1 MPSYKRSNKKRSRKS
16 NKKTFKQK
24 IYNMKG
30 CSKSQKRSKSK
41 AMSNSRS
48 RMQYISK
55 TKGQSKG
62 RGFGQG
68 RGIGFRG
75 GLRGGSCATCP
86 LTGGS
91 SPLVGAPWAVDQ
103 TVNSNYYAPNLYA
116 GRDMQTAMQLNGGRR
131 HRNSRRQLRGGGL
144 SDFIPSGITNLG
156 RDLMYNASS
165 AHSSLTGSDAPVNP
179 DATQGHLTASIANN
193 RVII

>member
-1 MPSYKRSNKKRSRKS
+1 MNRTRRRTRGNKRR

-30 CSKSQKRSKSK
+30 CSKSKSQRMTK
-41 AMSNSRS
+41 S

-75 GLRGGSCATCP
+75 GSNP
-86 LTGGS
+86 LI
-91 SPLVGAPWAVDQ
+91 GAPWSVDQ
-103 TVNSNYYAPNLYA
+103 TVNSNYYSNNLYDTA
-116 GRDMQTAMQLNGGRR
+116 DVQTQIQLNGG
-131 HRNSRRQLRGGGL
+131 SRRRRNKRRRLKGGGITDYL
-144 SDFIPSGITNLG
+144 PSDITNLG
-156 RDLMYNASS
+156 RDLMYNSSS
-165 AHSSLTGSDAPVNP
+165 AYSSLVGADQPVNP
-179 DATQGHLTASIANN
+179 SATQGQLTSSIAAN
-193 RVII
+193 RVMI

>member
-1 MPSYKRSNKKRSRKS
+1 MNRTRRRTRGNKRR

-30 CSKSQKRSKSK
+30 CSKSQKRSKGMTK
-41 AMSNSRS
+41 S

-75 GLRGGSCATCP
+75 GSGSNP
-86 LTGGS
+86 LI
-91 SPLVGAPWAVDQ
+91 GAPWSVDQ
-103 TVNSNYYAPNLYA
+103 TSLSNYYANNLYD
-116 GRDMQTAMQLNGGRR
+116 GKDVQTQMQLNGGRR
-131 HRNSRRQLRGGGL
+131 SNKRSSNNKRRNIKGGGIT
-144 SDFIPSGITNLG
+144 DFVPSGITNLG
-156 RDLMYNASS
+156 RDLMYNSSS
-165 AHSSLTGSDAPVNP
+165 AYSSLVGADQPVNP
-179 DATQGHLTASIANN
+179 SATHGQLTSSIAAN
-193 RVII
+193 RVMI

>member
-1 MPSYKRSNKKRSRKS
+1 MNRTRRRTIGNKRR

-30 CSKSQKRSKSK
+30 CSKSQR
-41 AMSNSRS
+41 MNRS

-75 GLRGGSCATCP
+75 GSGSNP
-86 LTGGS
+86 LI
-91 SPLVGAPWAVDQ
+91 GAPWSVDQ
-103 TVNSNYYAPNLYA
+103 TSLSNYYANNLYD
-116 GRDMQTAMQLNGGRR
+116 GKDVQTQMQLNGGRR
-131 HRNSRRQLRGGGL
+131 SNKRRRNIKGGGIT
-144 SDFIPSGITNLG
+144 DFVPSGITNLG
-156 RDLMYNASS
+156 RDLMYNSSS
-165 AHSSLTGSDAPVNP
+165 AYSSLIGADQPVNP
-179 DATQGHLTASIANN
+179 SATQGQLTSSIAAN
-193 RVII
+193 RVMI

>member
-1 MPSYKRSNKKRSRKS
+1 MNRTRRRTRGNKRR

-30 CSKSQKRSKSK
+30 CSKSQRMAK
-41 AMSNSRS
+41 S

-75 GLRGGSCATCP
+75 GSGSNP
-86 LTGGS
+86 LIGS
-91 SPLVGAPWAVDQ
+91 PWSVDQ
-103 TVNSNYYAPNLYA
+103 TSLSNYYANNLYD
-116 GRDMQTAMQLNGGRR
+116 GKDVQTQMQLNGGRR
-131 HRNSRRQLRGGGL
+131 RNKRRRLKGGGIT
-144 SDFIPSGITNLG
+144 DFVPSGITNLG
-156 RDLMYNASS
+156 RDLMYNSSS
-165 AHSSLTGSDAPVNP
+165 AYSSLVGADQPVNP
-179 DATQGHLTASIANN
+179 SATHGQLTSSIAAN
-193 RVII
+193 RVMI

>member
-1 MPSYKRSNKKRSRKS
+1 MNRTRRRTRGNKRR

-30 CSKSQKRSKSK
+30 CSKTKSQRMTK
-41 AMSNSRS
+41 S

-75 GLRGGSCATCP
+75 G
-86 LTGGS
+86 S
-91 SPLVGAPWAVDQ
+91 SPLIGAPWSVDQ
-103 TVNSNYYAPNLYA
+103 TVNSNYYANNLYDTA
-116 GRDMQTAMQLNGGRR
+116 DVQTQMQLNGGRR
-131 HRNSRRQLRGGGL
+131 SNKRSSNKRIRLKGGGIT
-144 SDFIPSGITNLG
+144 DFVPSGITNLG
-156 RDLMYNASS
+156 RDLMYNSSS
-165 AHSSLTGSDAPVNP
+165 AYSSLVGADQPVNP
-179 DATQGHLTASIANN
+179 SATHGQLTSSIAAN
-193 RVII
+193 RVMI